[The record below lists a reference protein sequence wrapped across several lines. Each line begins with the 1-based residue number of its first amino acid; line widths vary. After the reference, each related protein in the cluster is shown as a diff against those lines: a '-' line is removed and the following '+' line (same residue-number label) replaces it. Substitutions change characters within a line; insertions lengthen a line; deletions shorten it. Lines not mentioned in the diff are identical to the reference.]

1 MKRPPSSVRD
11 DRAPLGFFVGRAS
24 LKVMARVL
32 VIDDRDCDRESVMA
46 LLRLHGHEVCAAAD
60 ARQGL
65 DMVAENPPEVILLD
79 MLMPRFD
86 GWYFLEAREPDPRL
100 RDIPC

>member
-1 MKRPPSSVRD
+1 
-11 DRAPLGFFVGRAS
+11 
-24 LKVMARVL
+24 MARVL

-65 DMVAENPPEVILLD
+65 DMVTENPPEVILLD
-79 MLMPRFD
+79 MLMPAFD

-100 RDIPC
+100 RDIPVLIMTGLQVASDDWAQAARACG